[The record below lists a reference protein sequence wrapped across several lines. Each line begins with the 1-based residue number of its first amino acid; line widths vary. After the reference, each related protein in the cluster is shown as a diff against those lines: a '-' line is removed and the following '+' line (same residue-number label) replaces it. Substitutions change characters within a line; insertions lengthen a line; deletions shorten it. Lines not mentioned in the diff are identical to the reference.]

1 MVNVAGRVGIGAF
14 NVSGENDGQIVAHIL
29 SKLDDA
35 LGFLGKLGKFFVRIF
50 GVIPVVIKSLF
61 VGESVIEPV
70 DGDNAN
76 VLIVVVGRNFLD
88 GVEDFI
94 ESVDREKIFPFR
106 VISFFEPAPGQRAFA
121 IDIKDNGCV
130 WIERLEGERLTGGRL
145 PVNKDRSCH

>member
-50 GVIPVVIKSLF
+50 GVMPVVIKSLL
-61 VGESVIEPV
+61 VGKGVIEPV

-76 VLIVVVGRNFLD
+76 VLVMLVGRNFLD
-88 GVEDFI
+88 RVENFI
-94 ESVDREKIFPFR
+94 ESVDREKIFPFG
-106 VISFFEPAPGQRAFA
+106 VISFFEPAPGQSTFA
-121 IDIKDNGCV
+121 IDIKDNGSV
-130 WIERLEGERLTGGRL
+130 GIERLEGEGF
-145 PVNKDRSCH
+145 P